1 MLKFKNICRP
11 ILLSCILAR
20 ITLTVNS
27 LPVGC
32 VSLTGTVH
40 FQVAV
45 GVTEGRV
52 IKRANRL
59 SKILITQFFFH
70 YWWNNEN
77 KFRFFTQVK
86 ITNLDIFIKNLC
98 FRVKVNLN
106 VYYYPHKLNVWNDV
120 VGMAVNCCGW

>member
-32 VSLTGTVH
+32 VSLTGTVR

-52 IKRANRL
+52 IKRANWL
-59 SKILITQFFFH
+59 SKILIKQFFFH

-98 FRVKVNLN
+98 FRIKVNLN

>member
-11 ILLSCILAR
+11 IFLSCILAR
-20 ITLTVNS
+20 ITLTGNS

-32 VSLTGTVH
+32 VSLTGTVS
-40 FQVAV
+40 FQVTV

-52 IKRANRL
+52 LKRANWL
-59 SKILITQFFFH
+59 SKILIKQFFFH
-70 YWWNNEN
+70 YWWNHEN

-106 VYYYPHKLNVWNDV
+106 VYYYPRKLNVWNDV

>member
-32 VSLTGTVH
+32 VSLTGTVR

-52 IKRANRL
+52 IKRANWL
-59 SKILITQFFFH
+59 SKILIKQFFFH

-106 VYYYPHKLNVWNDV
+106 VYYYPRKLNVWNDV